1 MRIYLILLIALGNLG
16 LSSLFAQKKTNIL
29 DHKDRIR
36 VKEVSILNSRYRETN
51 LSITPD
57 GKYLFFMSLRGEQ
70 RWSTS
75 FMTFK
80 GDSVFDGDIWYS
92 TKMNGQWQRPQ
103 VLPYGIN
110 TFSGEDEPHIST
122 DGNRVYYQSWYNSR
136 GLDTGGPYYVAQ
148 RKGKDWSTPRGLG
161 GGIAEFFSF
170 VPATDGMTMSPDERR
185 FIVAA
190 GMEYDKPMD
199 IYMSK
204 RTSQGWGYMKRLP
217 ISTDGDE
224 RSVFLAS
231 DGKTLYFA
239 SDGYGG
245 LGGLDIFKTTLNSDG
260 SIGEVINIGKP
271 FNSPGDDY
279 GFILTGD
286 GKEAYFI
293 RNGNIQF
300 ADLREADE
308 RIRPNVSIVKHSLK
322 GSVKDSSSWVGLKA
336 KIQLYNARTKQ
347 FVQQVETSG
356 SGKYTI
362 TLPNKARVYDQV
374 VMVEGY
380 PPKRRRITVKELGYA
395 KTYPNNFLLGKPGQE
410 PQQPIAEARPPVI
423 KKDPPKPK
431 PTPKTP
437 QKTQPPPKTTKK
449 PQTRAEESP
458 KLSGMGDLKKEKEVI
473 SNKKVEAPK
482 AEKVEIPEDPY
493 SFEGVAENNLILLLD
508 VSASMKRPDKL
519 PLLKNAF
526 TRMLG
531 HMRAEDRISIIVYSG
546 EARVV
551 LEAISAAKKNTI
563 EETIDRLR
571 SSGATKGK
579 GALKKAYRLAE
590 QYYIPGGNNRII
602 MATDGYFDVPA
613 LYSIPEKSGNTNI
626 FLSVFS
632 FGKLKQS
639 KLDELEIL
647 AEKGQG
653 NFASINR
660 GNVDEA
666 LLNEAKAVKK

>member
-1 MRIYLILLIALGNLG
+1 MRSLPILILVIAVLG
-16 LSSLFAQKKTNIL
+16 SLELHAQKRANIL

-36 VKEVSILNSRYRETN
+36 VKEVSVLNSRYRETN

-57 GKYLFFMSLRGEQ
+57 GKYLYFMSLRGEQ
-70 RWSTS
+70 RWSSS

-80 GDSVFDGDIWYS
+80 GDSVYDGDIWFS
-92 TKMNGQWQRPQ
+92 TKVNGQWQRPQ

-122 DGNRVYYQSWYNSR
+122 DGNRVYYQSWYESR
-136 GLDTGGPYYVAQ
+136 SQNTGGPYYVAQ
-148 RKGKDWSTPRGLG
+148 RNGKSWSTPRGLG

-170 VPATDGMTMSPDERR
+170 VPATDGMTISPDERR

-190 GMEYDKPMD
+190 GMEYDRPMD

-239 SDGYGG
+239 SNGYGG
-245 LGGLDIFKTTLNSDG
+245 MGGLDIFKTTLNSDG
-260 SIGEVINIGKP
+260 TMGEVINIGAP
-271 FNSPGDDY
+271 FNSPRDDY

-293 RNGNIQF
+293 RDGNIQF

-308 RIRPNVSIVKHSLK
+308 RIKPEVLIVNHTLK
-322 GSVKDSSSWVGLKA
+322 GSVKDSASWVGLRA
-336 KIQLYNARTKQ
+336 TVQLYNARTKQ
-347 FVQQVETSG
+347 FVQQIKTSA
-356 SGKYTI
+356 SGKYSI
-362 TLPNKARVYDQV
+362 TLANKDRVYDQV
-374 VMVEGY
+374 ILVDGY
-380 PPKRRRITVKELGYA
+380 PPKKRRITVKALTYS
-395 KTYPNNFLLGKPGQE
+395 KTIPSNFLMGKPQAE
-410 PQQPIAEARPPVI
+410 KPQIAEAKPKPKPQPLKPKPRPQQPVQEKPAE
-423 KKDPPKPK
+423 KKPK
-431 PTPKTP
+431 PTPKP
-437 QKTQPPPKTTKK
+437 IEQ
-449 PQTRAEESP
+449 
-458 KLSGMGDLKKEKEVI
+458 MGDLKGSEQKIAEKKI
-473 SNKKVEAPK
+473 EAPK
-482 AEKVEIPEDPY
+482 AKEVEVPVDPY

-519 PLLKNAF
+519 PLLKQSFAK
-526 TRMLG
+526 MLG

-551 LEAISAAKKNTI
+551 LEGVSAARKQTI

-571 SSGATKGK
+571 SSGSTKGK
-579 GALKKAYRLAE
+579 NALKRAYKLAE
-590 QYYIPGGNNRII
+590 QYFIPGGNNRII
-602 MATDGYFDVPA
+602 MATDGYFDVPS
-613 LYSIPEKSGNTNI
+613 LYSIPERSANQGVA
-626 FLSVFS
+626 LSVFS

-639 KLDELEIL
+639 KIEELAAL
-647 AEKGQG
+647 ADKGKG
-653 NFASINR
+653 NFANITRS
-660 GNVDEA
+660 NVDEA
-666 LLNEAKAVKK
+666 LLKEAKAVMK

>member
-1 MRIYLILLIALGNLG
+1 MRSLPILILVIAVLG
-16 LSSLFAQKKTNIL
+16 SLELHAQKRANIL

-36 VKEVSILNSRYRETN
+36 VKEVSVLNSRYRETN

-57 GKYLFFMSLRGEQ
+57 GKYLYFMSLRGEQ
-70 RWSTS
+70 RWSSS

-80 GDSVFDGDIWYS
+80 GDSVYDGDIWFS
-92 TKMNGQWQRPQ
+92 TKVNGQWQRPQ

-122 DGNRVYYQSWYNSR
+122 DGNRVYYQSWYESR
-136 GLDTGGPYYVAQ
+136 SQNTGGPYYVAQ
-148 RKGKDWSTPRGLG
+148 RNGKSWSTPRGLG

-170 VPATDGMTMSPDERR
+170 VPATDGMTISPDERR

-190 GMEYDKPMD
+190 GMEYDRPMD

-239 SDGYGG
+239 SNGYGG
-245 LGGLDIFKTTLNSDG
+245 MGGLDIFKTTLNSDG
-260 SIGEVINIGKP
+260 TMGEVINIGAP
-271 FNSPGDDY
+271 FNSPRDDY

-293 RNGNIQF
+293 RDGNIQF

-308 RIRPNVSIVKHSLK
+308 RIKPEVLIVNHTLK
-322 GSVKDSSSWVGLKA
+322 GSVKDSASWVGLRA
-336 KIQLYNARTKQ
+336 TVQLYNARTKQ
-347 FVQQVETSG
+347 FVQQIKTSA
-356 SGKYTI
+356 SGKYSI
-362 TLPNKARVYDQV
+362 TLANKDRVYDQV
-374 VMVEGY
+374 ILVDGY
-380 PPKRRRITVKELGYA
+380 PPKKRRITVKALSYS
-395 KTYPNNFLLGKPGQE
+395 KTIPSNFLMGKPQSDRPQISEAKPKPKPQPVKPKPRPQE
-410 PQQPIAEARPPVI
+410 PVQEKPAE
-423 KKDPPKPK
+423 KKPK
-431 PTPKTP
+431 PTPKP
-437 QKTQPPPKTTKK
+437 IEQ
-449 PQTRAEESP
+449 
-458 KLSGMGDLKKEKEVI
+458 MGDLKGSEQKIAEKKI
-473 SNKKVEAPK
+473 EAPK
-482 AEKVEIPEDPY
+482 AKEVEVPVDPY

-519 PLLKNAF
+519 PLLKQSFAK
-526 TRMLG
+526 MLG

-551 LEAISAAKKNTI
+551 LEGVSAARKQTI

-571 SSGATKGK
+571 SSGSTKGK
-579 GALKKAYRLAE
+579 NALKRAYKLAE
-590 QYYIPGGNNRII
+590 QYFIPGGNNRII
-602 MATDGYFDVPA
+602 MATDGYFDVPS
-613 LYSIPEKSGNTNI
+613 LYSIPERSANQGVA
-626 FLSVFS
+626 LSVFS

-639 KLDELEIL
+639 KIDELAAL
-647 AEKGQG
+647 ADKGKG
-653 NFASINR
+653 NFANITRS
-660 GNVDEA
+660 NVDEA
-666 LLNEAKAVKK
+666 LLKEAKAVMK

>member
-1 MRIYLILLIALGNLG
+1 MRSLSILILVIAILG
-16 LSSLFAQKKTNIL
+16 SLELHAQKGTNIL

-36 VKEVSILNSRYRETN
+36 VKEVSTLNSRYRETN

-57 GKYLFFMSLRGEQ
+57 GKYLYFMSLRGEQ
-70 RWSTS
+70 RWSSS

-80 GDSVFDGDIWYS
+80 GDSVYDGDIWFS
-92 TKMNGQWQRPQ
+92 TKVNGQWQRPQ

-122 DGNRVYYQSWYNSR
+122 DGNRVYYQSWYESR
-136 GLDTGGPYYVAQ
+136 SQNTGGPYYVAQ
-148 RKGKDWSTPRGLG
+148 RNGKSWSTPKGLG

-170 VPATDGMTMSPDERR
+170 VPATDGMTISPDERR

-217 ISTDGDE
+217 ISTDRDE

-239 SDGYGG
+239 SNGYGG
-245 LGGLDIFKTTLNSDG
+245 FGGLDIFKTTLNSDG
-260 SIGEVINIGKP
+260 TMGEVINIGEP
-271 FNSPGDDY
+271 FNSSRDDY

-293 RNGNIQF
+293 RDGNIQF

-308 RIRPNVSIVKHSLK
+308 RIKPEVLIVNHTLK
-322 GSVKDSSSWVGLKA
+322 GSVKDSSSWVGLRA
-336 KIQLYNARTKQ
+336 TVQLYNARTKQ
-347 FVQQVETSG
+347 FVQQIKTSS
-356 SGKYTI
+356 SGKYSI
-362 TLPNKARVYDQV
+362 TLANKDRVYDQV
-374 VMVEGY
+374 ILVDGY
-380 PPKRRRITVKELGYA
+380 PPKKRRITIKALSYS
-395 KTYPNNFLLGKPGQE
+395 KTIPSNFLMGKPQSE
-410 PQQPIAEARPPVI
+410 KPPIAEAKKPKPQPVRPKPQPKPKEPIAEKPVE
-423 KKDPPKPK
+423 KKPK
-431 PTPKTP
+431 PTPKP
-437 QKTQPPPKTTKK
+437 IEQ
-449 PQTRAEESP
+449 
-458 KLSGMGDLKKEKEVI
+458 MGDLKASEQKIAEKKI
-473 SNKKVEAPK
+473 EAPK
-482 AEKVEIPEDPY
+482 AEEVKLPVDPY

-519 PLLKNAF
+519 PLLKKSFAK
-526 TRMLG
+526 MLD

-551 LEAISAAKKNTI
+551 LEGVSAARKQTI

-571 SSGATKGK
+571 SSGSTKGK
-579 GALKKAYRLAE
+579 NALKRAYKLAE
-590 QYYIPGGNNRII
+590 QYFIPGGNNRII
-602 MATDGYFDVPA
+602 MATDGYFDVPS
-613 LYSIPEKSGNTNI
+613 LYSIPERSSNQGVALT
-626 FLSVFS
+626 VFS

-639 KLDELEIL
+639 KIDELAEL
-647 AEKGQG
+647 ADKGKG
-653 NFASINR
+653 NFANITRS
-660 GNVDEA
+660 NVDEA
-666 LLNEAKAVKK
+666 LLKEAKAVMK

>member
-1 MRIYLILLIALGNLG
+1 MRSLPILILVIAILG
-16 LSSLFAQKKTNIL
+16 SLELHAQKRANIL

-36 VKEVSILNSRYRETN
+36 VKEVSVLNSRYRETN

-57 GKYLFFMSLRGEQ
+57 GKYLYFMSLRGEQ
-70 RWSTS
+70 RWSSS

-80 GDSVFDGDIWYS
+80 GDSVYDGDIWYS
-92 TKMNGQWQRPQ
+92 TKVNGQWQRPQ

-122 DGNRVYYQSWYNSR
+122 DGNRVYYQSWYESR
-136 GLDTGGPYYVAQ
+136 SQNTGGPYYVAQ
-148 RKGKDWSTPRGLG
+148 RKGKSWSTPRGLG

-170 VPATDGMTMSPDERR
+170 VPATDGMTISPDERR

-217 ISTDGDE
+217 ISTDKDE

-239 SDGYGG
+239 SNGYGG

-260 SIGEVINIGKP
+260 TMGEVINIGEP
-271 FNSPGDDY
+271 FNSPRDDY

-293 RNGNIQF
+293 RDGNIQF

-308 RIRPNVSIVKHSLK
+308 RIKPEVLIVNHTLK
-322 GSVKDSSSWVGLKA
+322 GSVKDSASWVGLKA
-336 KIQLYNARTKQ
+336 TVQLYNARTKQ
-347 FVQQVETSG
+347 FVQQISTSS
-356 SGKYTI
+356 SGKYSI
-362 TLPNKARVYDQV
+362 TLANKDRVYDQV
-374 VMVEGY
+374 ILVDGY
-380 PPKRRRITVKELGYA
+380 PAKKRRITVKALTYS
-395 KTYPNNFLLGKPGQE
+395 KTIPSNFLMGKPQSE
-410 PQQPIAEARPPVI
+410 KPQIAEAKPQPKPQPPR
-423 KKDPPKPK
+423 PK
-431 PTPKTP
+431 PTPKEP
-437 QKTQPPPKTTKK
+437 VQEKPAEKK
-449 PQTRAEESP
+449 PKPAP
-458 KLSGMGDLKKEKEVI
+458 KPIEQMGDLKGTEQKIAEKKI
-473 SNKKVEAPK
+473 EAPK
-482 AEKVEIPEDPY
+482 AKEVEVPVDPY

-519 PLLKNAF
+519 PLLKKSFAK
-526 TRMLG
+526 MLG

-551 LEAISAAKKNTI
+551 LEGVSAARKQTI

-571 SSGATKGK
+571 SSGSTKGK
-579 GALKKAYRLAE
+579 NALKRAYKLAE
-590 QYYIPGGNNRII
+590 QYFIPGGNNRII
-602 MATDGYFDVPA
+602 MATDGYFDVPS
-613 LYSIPEKSGNTNI
+613 LYSIPERSSNQGVALT
-626 FLSVFS
+626 VFS

-639 KLDELEIL
+639 KIEEL
-647 AEKGQG
+647 AELADKGKG
-653 NFASINR
+653 NFANITRS
-660 GNVDEA
+660 NVDEA
-666 LLNEAKAVKK
+666 LLKEAKAVMK